1 MFHIINNRED
11 LDYLCKELAEKTCLG
26 IDTEFKRTSKDNL
39 QLALI
44 QVSDSEEIYIID
56 CILIGKSDI
65 SLNFLSSRN
74 VEKVFHSCR
83 EDLEAFL
90 TWTNEKINNIFDTQ
104 LANAFLGRSFS
115 ISYQDIVKEEL
126 GVSISKKETRSNW
139 IRRPLSNSQL
149 NYAASDVQ
157 FLLDVYACQKPALI
171 NSGKFTWF
179 KEDLNLVTERLYRQK
194 EFSFEESSEKEIN
207 KKVGKKILIYFNN
220 LIEDISERK
229 KLNPT
234 LFFSKKN
241 QKDFIDLSMKY
252 GLDNSLKRLTLWRRE
267 LLSEPLGTIFKEIC

>member
-11 LDYLCKELAEKTCLG
+11 LDYLCKELAERTCLG

-65 SLNFLSSRN
+65 NLNFLSSIN

-149 NYAASDVQ
+149 SYAASDVQ

-171 NSGKFTWF
+171 DSGKFTWF
-179 KEDLNLVTERLYRQK
+179 KEDLSLVTERLYRQK
-194 EFSFEESSEKEIN
+194 KSSFEESDKEIN
-207 KKVGKKILIYFNN
+207 KKVGKKILVYFNN

-252 GLDNSLKRLTLWRRE
+252 GLDNSLKRLTHWRRE

>member
-1 MFHIINNRED
+1 M
-11 LDYLCKELAEKTCLG
+11 
-26 IDTEFKRTSKDNL
+26 
-39 QLALI
+39 
-44 QVSDSEEIYIID
+44 
-56 CILIGKSDI
+56 
-65 SLNFLSSRN
+65 SSRN

-126 GVSISKKETRSNW
+126 GVSITKKETRSNW
-139 IRRPLSNSQL
+139 IKRPLSNSQL

-157 FLLDVYACQKPALI
+157 FLLDIYACQKPALI
-171 NSGKFTWF
+171 DSGKFTWF
-179 KEDLNLVTERLYRQK
+179 KEDLNLVTERLYTQK
-194 EFSFEESSEKEIN
+194 EFSLEESSEKEIN